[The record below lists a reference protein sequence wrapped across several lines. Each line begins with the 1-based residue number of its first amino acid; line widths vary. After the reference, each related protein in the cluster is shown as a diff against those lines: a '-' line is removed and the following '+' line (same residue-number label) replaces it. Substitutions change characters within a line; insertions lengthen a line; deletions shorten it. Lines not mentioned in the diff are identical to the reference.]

1 MARRGGDDGERR
13 KLSFSE
19 RDKLMKG
26 KSRGSAQ
33 ADRERERLSR
43 SPVYERY
50 KSQVS
55 KMFSGGEL
63 PDMLREKLDPT
74 GELKARDELMARIKK
89 VAHEDRKAWSDAVR
103 EYTERFELPQDA
115 YLLTEWLDHPRDGV
129 VEKALAKIEEMADA
143 GMLVGSKLPRS
154 LDQRL
159 RGLEMSSGD
168 PDVQEKAKAL
178 RERLR

>member
-1 MARRGGDDGERR
+1 MTRRGGDDGERR

-19 RDKLMKG
+19 RDKLNKG
-26 KSRGSAQ
+26 KSRGEAK
-33 ADRERERLSR
+33 ADRDRERLSR

-55 KMFSGGEL
+55 KMFSGGDL
-63 PDMLREKLDPT
+63 PDNLREKLDPS
-74 GELKARDELMARIKK
+74 GELKARDDLMARIKK

-103 EYTERFELPQDA
+103 EYAEKFELPQDA
-115 YLLTEWLDHPRDGV
+115 YMLTEWLDHPRDAV
-129 VEKALAKIEEMADA
+129 VEKALGKIEEMAEA
-143 GMLVGSKLPRS
+143 GLLVGNKLPKS

-168 PDVQEKAKAL
+168 PDVQEKAKGL
-178 RERLR
+178 REKLR